1 MTEGIVGL
9 SLAGISD
16 KLGRRKTSL
25 VFLSLNLVA
34 QGIIIFCPWFY
45 TRLFGYILYGFAQIK
60 NSVCYA
66 WLFEC
71 METKNKSSAVTA
83 MNMLD
88 SFTMVGFGLYV
99 LFISKNWL
107 YIEIA
112 TYFLSILSFV
122 GILIVMPESPKWFLI
137 NGKQK

>member
-1 MTEGIVGL
+1 
-9 SLAGISD
+9 
-16 KLGRRKTSL
+16 
-25 VFLSLNLVA
+25 
-34 QGIIIFCPWFY
+34 
-45 TRLFGYILYGFAQIK
+45 
-60 NSVCYA
+60 
-66 WLFEC
+66 

>member
-16 KLGRRKTSL
+16 KLGRRKTTL

-45 TRLFGYILYGFAQIK
+45 TRLFGYILYGCAQIK

-66 WLFEC
+66 WLFES

-88 SFTMVGFGLYV
+88 SFTMVGFGIYV
-99 LFISKNWL
+99 LLISKNWL

-112 TYFLSILSFV
+112 TFFLSILSFL